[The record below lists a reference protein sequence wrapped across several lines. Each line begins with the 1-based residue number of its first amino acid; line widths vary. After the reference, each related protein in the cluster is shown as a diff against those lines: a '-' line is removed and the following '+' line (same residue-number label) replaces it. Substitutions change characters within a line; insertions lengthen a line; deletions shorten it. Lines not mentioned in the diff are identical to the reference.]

1 MSDDGLQ
8 ELIRSSTPRPAT
20 PVDAESLWRQGQR
33 RNRRRR
39 AGVTGALASVLVVA
53 VAAATTALVG
63 GSDERVRTGET
74 ASRGSVETPA
84 SQSAAPSETGA
95 TRLEPDGEYCDGRTG
110 AEVTAEALSIS
121 GSDQPENE
129 GAWVMTTAGLA
140 ALDPDLH
147 KARTD
152 DDAQDEQ
159 VFVVPVADGGGQR
172 LEPSEPAVTV
182 DDRTGHTGVVV
193 LDCAGGHA
201 LRLFPDG
208 FFPFGE
214 PGEFLDQARWFSDWT
229 APDGR
234 AATHKQI
241 SDFEYKA
248 SDHCSWPNVR
258 MLWFAGVQYVK
269 DPDGV
274 LGEQSYETAVDLDAE
289 LPGDAVD
296 TGFEKAGTEL
306 WISAPE
312 QPGAA
317 YLVGPERTEQWPA
330 ATEPIACG

>member
-1 MSDDGLQ
+1 MRATMEWTARLGNWPAKYNVGV
-8 ELIRSSTPRPAT
+8 RMRPRLLP
-20 PVDAESLWRQGQR
+20 
-33 RNRRRR
+33 
-39 AGVTGALASVLVVA
+39 LAPIVAWFLVVA
-53 VAAATTALVG
+53 ACGDGDGQAVTAQG
-63 GSDERVRTGET
+63 
-74 ASRGSVETPA
+74 
-84 SQSAAPSETGA
+84 AAPSGAETTSA
-95 TRLEPDGEYCDGRTG
+95 PLEPDGEYCDGRTG
-110 AEVTAEALSIS
+110 AELTAEALSIS

-129 GAWVMTTAGLA
+129 GAWVMTAAGLA

-147 KARTD
+147 EARTD
-152 DDAQDEQ
+152 GDAEDEQ

-182 DDRTGHTGVVV
+182 DERTGHTGVVV

-208 FFPFGE
+208 YFPFSE
-214 PGEFLDQARWFSDWT
+214 PSEFLDQTRWFSEWT

-234 AATHKQI
+234 PATHKQI

-258 MLWFAGVQYVK
+258 MLWFNGVQYVT

-274 LGEQSYETAVDLDAE
+274 LGEQSYETALDPDVE
-289 LPGDAVD
+289 LPADAVD

-317 YLVGPERTEQWPA
+317 YLVGPQRTEQWPA
-330 ATEPIACG
+330 TAEPIGCA